1 MDVTWIKLK
10 TSLFDDEKIKVIQG
24 LPDGDSILLLWIR
37 ILILAGKSNR
47 SGYLTISDNLPYND
61 QMLSSVIGKSESFI
75 RMSMKTLINLGMV
88 NDENGTYCI
97 ENWEKHQ
104 NIDGLDHVRKQTAE
118 RMRKMRQ
125 KRLLSEH
132 NTNDCN
138 AQCDVTCDVTESEIS
153 VTVTEQSKIKSKN
166 KNIDID
172 KEKESKERSEKHLR
186 VFTMPSIENVIDY
199 FLEKGSKKEEAERYF
214 DYYTSNGWM
223 VGKSKM
229 KNWQAAANNWMRN
242 LSKFNTTNGK
252 SGKSRDENWARFING
267 Q

>member
-47 SGYLTISDNLPYND
+47 SGYLTISENLPYND

-75 RMSMKTLINLGMV
+75 RLSMKTLINLGMV

-104 NIDGLDHVRKQTAE
+104 NIDGLEYVRKQTAE
-118 RMRKMRQ
+118 RVRRLRE

-132 NTNDCN
+132 NNIECN
-138 AQCDVTCDVTESEIS
+138 AECNVTCNVTNIEDS

-172 KEKESKERSEKHLR
+172 KEKESKEKSEKHLR
-186 VFTMPSIENVIDY
+186 VFTVPSIGIVINY
-199 FLEKGSKKEEAERYF
+199 FIEKESEKGEAEKFF

-223 VGKSKM
+223 VGKTKM

-242 LSKFNTTNGK
+242 LSKFNTTHGK
-252 SGKSRDENWARFING
+252 SGKSRDENWAKFING